1 MVGTAVDMLGTAGT
15 IVMADTMGTA
25 GMVETVVMVK
35 TETVAM
41 VVATAIMETTAM
53 PEEVDIVGD
62 AAVAGT
68 AGMVE
73 ADKEDKA
80 TTATLSFLIQQ
91 QLTTPS
97 TLHWLMLMHL
107 KEASETLQKRYD
119 ALLQDATA
127 LALTTSM
134 PWVLQGWPLSPVLR
148 SYNSRCSPRRL

>member
-1 MVGTAVDMLGTAGT
+1 MMVVTAVEMLETAGM

-41 VVATAIMETTAM
+41 VVATAVMETTAM

-68 AGMVE
+68 VGMVE
-73 ADKEDKA
+73 VDKEDKA
-80 TTATLSFLIQQ
+80 ATATLSFLIQQ

-107 KEASETLQKRYD
+107 EEASETLQKRYD

-134 PWVLQGWPLSPVLR
+134 PWVLQ
-148 SYNSRCSPRRL
+148 C